1 MENYI
6 YQTNNIYD
14 ANKCDIIVTFIQEID
29 LKIPSKT
36 LLYMPDWLVTFQK
49 EVAGDIVL
57 NHDTGEVIREYRKRY
72 GMSQEEL
79 GELMELRRESI
90 SRIENGS
97 VTPTFDFVKKFIN
110 VLALI
115 EAIRVERAQHKEI
128 DVYFLENLA
137 KELGFTREM
146 PMRLMKVAVESY
158 DKKLIKIQKS
168 LKEKKL

>member
-1 MENYI
+1 MN
-6 YQTNNIYD
+6 T
-14 ANKCDIIVTFIQEID
+14 T
-29 LKIPSKT
+29 SKP
-36 LLYMPDWLVTFQK
+36 LLYTPEWLVSFK
-49 EVAGDIVL
+49 KDMAGEIVL
-57 NHDTGEVIREYRKRY
+57 NQDTGEVICEYRKRY

-97 VTPTFDFVKKFIN
+97 VTPTFGFIRKFIN
-110 VLALI
+110 AAALI

-137 KELGFTREM
+137 KELGFSPEM
-146 PMRLMKVAVESY
+146 AMRLLKVAVESY

-168 LKEKKL
+168 LKERKT

>member
-1 MENYI
+1 M
-6 YQTNNIYD
+6 
-14 ANKCDIIVTFIQEID
+14 VTFIQEID
-29 LKIPSKT
+29 LKISSKP

-49 EVAGDIVL
+49 EVAGEIIL
-57 NHDTGEVIREYRKRY
+57 NQGTGEVIREYRKRY

-79 GELMELRRESI
+79 GELMNLRRESI

-97 VTPTFDFVKKFIN
+97 VTPTFGFVKKFIN
-110 VLALI
+110 ALALI

-158 DKKLIKIQKS
+158 DRKLIKIQKS

>member
-1 MENYI
+1 L
-6 YQTNNIYD
+6 NI
-14 ANKCDIIVTFIQEID
+14 KP
-29 LKIPSKT
+29 KP
-36 LLYMPDWLVTFQK
+36 LLYTPDWLVSFEK
-49 EVAGDIVL
+49 EAAGEIVL
-57 NHDTGEVIREYRKRY
+57 NQEHGRVICDYRKRY

-97 VTPTFDFVKKFIN
+97 VTPTFEFVKKIIN
-110 VLALI
+110 AMALI

-128 DVYFLENLA
+128 DLYFLENLA
-137 KELGFTREM
+137 KEFGFSREK
-146 PMRLMKVAVESY
+146 LMVMLKVAVESY